1 MKIQPCTGG
10 HVPVEAL
17 STGKPTAVCVGQSR
31 SAAAPDGSVS
41 RKTFRDCARQA
52 LMLFS
57 AITIV
62 AIAGQARAENTAALD
77 AEAKRVLNQL
87 TSSVP
92 AAKALA
98 KDAAAVLVF
107 PKIVKAGFVFA
118 AQYGEGVLLRGGKH
132 AGYYS
137 TAGGSYG
144 MQAGAQEYGYAL
156 FFMNEKALRALTETA
171 GFEVGVG
178 PSVVVVDEGMGKSL
192 TTVTAQHDIYAFVIG
207 REGLMAGV
215 GVQGNKITK
224 VSN

>member
-1 MKIQPCTGG
+1 LIGKAAA
-10 HVPVEAL
+10 VSVAL
-17 STGKPTAVCVGQSR
+17 SR
-31 SAAAPDGSVS
+31 SAASEASTPRKPLGERAS
-41 RKTFRDCARQA
+41 RVLLWFT
-52 LMLFS
+52 
-57 AITIV
+57 AIAIV
-62 AIAGQARAENTAALD
+62 AIALPVRAENTAALD
-77 AEAKRVLNQL
+77 ADAKRALNQL

-92 AAKALA
+92 AAKSLA
-98 KDAAAVLVF
+98 KDAVAILVF

-156 FFMNEKALRALTETA
+156 FFMNEKALRALTDNA

-192 TTVTAQHDIYAFVIG
+192 TTVTAKHDVYAFIFG
-207 REGLMAGV
+207 QEGLMAGV